1 MVLNANHMKRQQFV
15 DAKLR
20 KLESLC
26 RTEGIPL
33 TVQRRMIL
41 ESLAARTD
49 HPTADQ
55 IYDTVKGLIIGVSR
69 TTVYRVLETFVRLGV
84 VIRVS
89 NPQAKARFDA
99 DTRRHHHLICLG
111 CDTVMDCLD
120 ERLAGIELPTIIQD
134 GFEMEGYSF
143 CITGSCAAC
152 REEKQRERS

>member
-1 MVLNANHMKRQQFV
+1 MKRQQFV
-15 DAKLR
+15 DAKIR

-33 TVQRRMIL
+33 TVQRRIIL

-55 IYDTVKGLIIGVSR
+55 IYDTVKGRIRGVSR
-69 TTVYRVLETFVRLGV
+69 TTVYRVLETLVRLGV

-99 DTRRHHHLICLG
+99 ETRRHHHLICLG

-120 ERLAGIELPTIIQD
+120 ERLTGIELPTVIQD
-134 GFEMEGYSF
+134 GFTMEAYSF
-143 CITGSCAAC
+143 SITGFCAAC
-152 REEKQRERS
+152 CEKKQRERS